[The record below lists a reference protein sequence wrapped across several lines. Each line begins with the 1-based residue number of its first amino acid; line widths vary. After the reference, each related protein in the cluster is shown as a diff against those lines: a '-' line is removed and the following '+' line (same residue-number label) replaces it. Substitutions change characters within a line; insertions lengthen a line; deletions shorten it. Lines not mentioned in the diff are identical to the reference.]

1 VPDQSASEALPARL
15 SDGLA
20 LLDAR
25 EMAEA
30 DRLTITGG
38 ISSIELMGNAGLG
51 VAMVILARFAL
62 QPVVVLCGPG
72 SNGGDG
78 LVVAGQLAAAG
89 WPVRVALWGERAAL
103 RGAAAHYAELWQG
116 PVEVLRP
123 GVLDGVE
130 LVVDALFGAGLSR
143 ALEGASL
150 EVLGAAAVR
159 RLTIVAVDIPSG
171 VMGDTGADLGAAPAQ
186 ITVTCFRKK
195 PGHLLEPGRSLCGE
209 LIVTDIGTPLSVFD
223 SIYPKTFENGPAL
236 WEESLPRRR
245 ADGNKY
251 TCGHAL
257 VWGGYPTTG
266 AARMAARA
274 AARAGAGLTT
284 VAVPVAALA
293 VYAGALTSI
302 MVTPIATPGELEH
315 LLEDRRYRGFLIG
328 PGAGV
333 GPATRTSVR
342 AMLATH
348 RPCVLDAD
356 ALTTFRDDPEALF
369 RAITGPC
376 VMTPHEGEF
385 ARLFSV
391 RGDKLTR
398 ARAAAQLSGAVLI
411 LKGRDTVI
419 AAPDGRALVNS
430 NAPATL
436 ATAGSGD
443 VLSGI
448 VLGLLAQGMDPFLAA
463 GAAVWLHGAAAETF
477 GLGLLAEDLP
487 DLLPE
492 VFTALASRALAPAT
506 GGADRS
512 YPPGSYPYGAAPFG
526 AKPRALAAPGAAAV
540 PAPVLTT
547 VSTPSPPERPLVPPG

>member
-315 LLEDRRYRGFLIG
+315 LLSDRPGRGRRACDAHFG
-328 PGAGV
+328 QGHACDPS
-333 GPATRTSVR
+333 TVR
-342 AMLATH
+342 ARRRRPDHLQGRSRGAVSRHH
-348 RPCVLDAD
+348 RAVRHDAARGRIRAAFFGARRQAD
-356 ALTTFRDDPEALF
+356 AGACR
-369 RAITGPC
+369 
-376 VMTPHEGEF
+376 
-385 ARLFSV
+385 
-391 RGDKLTR
+391 
-398 ARAAAQLSGAVLI
+398 RAAE
-411 LKGRDTVI
+411 R
-419 AAPDGRALVNS
+419 
-430 NAPATL
+430 
-436 ATAGSGD
+436 
-443 VLSGI
+443 
-448 VLGLLAQGMDPFLAA
+448 
-463 GAAVWLHGAAAETF
+463 
-477 GLGLLAEDLP
+477 
-487 DLLPE
+487 
-492 VFTALASRALAPAT
+492 
-506 GGADRS
+506 GGAD
-512 YPPGSYPYGAAPFG
+512 PKG
-526 AKPRALAAPGAAAV
+526 PRHRHRRARRPGARQFQRTGDA
-540 PAPVLTT
+540 
-547 VSTPSPPERPLVPPG
+547 RDRGIG